1 MESELVGVKNA
12 VKEID
17 IDDMLH
23 EFDKKDPDKRRRAA
37 VFYVDKGDK
46 GLDMV
51 RWWIYTWRFIGL
63 DSADQGFDLVMLT
76 HPAAVSKLPGDCV
89 LVSENYRINFTSP
102 GQCLYKPYLGIA
114 YRDKTYDP
122 YMNSQECLYGPGS
135 EFLAQ
140 YTLLLRAPGSSTG
153 GRRPSLSTRTTTP
166 TSIWTASRMRSRR
179 WPARLALTTRSG
191 ITRAPPGTGTRGG

>member
-1 MESELVGVKNA
+1 MKSWEKRQKNLRRNIMESELVGVKNA

-63 DSADQGFDLVMLT
+63 DSVDQGFDLVMLT
-76 HPAAVSKLPGDCV
+76 HPAAVSKLPGGCV
-89 LVSENYRINFTSP
+89 LVSENYRT
-102 GQCLYKPYLGIA
+102 
-114 YRDKTYDP
+114 
-122 YMNSQECLYGPGS
+122 
-135 EFLAQ
+135 
-140 YTLLLRAPGSSTG
+140 
-153 GRRPSLSTRTTTP
+153 
-166 TSIWTASRMRSRR
+166 
-179 WPARLALTTRSG
+179 
-191 ITRAPPGTGTRGG
+191 GTGPTIRIRAQDLRQQRKKK